1 MTDRKCLY
9 AIDSHTMGE
18 PTRIILEGFPEV
30 GGKTI
35 MEKKINLQKSY
46 DYIRRAV
53 INEPR
58 GHRDM
63 FGAVI
68 MPPTR
73 CDADLGVVF
82 MDGGGYLNM
91 CGHGSIGAATVAVDQ
106 KLVPVVEPYTEV
118 TLEAPAGLIHTR
130 VKVENGRAKEVS
142 IINVPAFLYQKEV
155 RVTVPRFGTITL
167 DIAFGG
173 NFFALVD
180 AQALGIDLTAQNLD
194 LLIDTGITIR
204 DTVNLQVAVQ
214 HPLLKDIDTLDLVE
228 FYGPAKSEGAMMRN
242 IVVFGENQVDR
253 SPCGTGTS
261 AKLASLYARGQ
272 IGLGEDFIYES
283 IMGTRFRGRVLS
295 ETTVGNYPA
304 VVPEITGCAY
314 VTGQNTLILDDDDPF
329 EYGFELL

>member
-1 MTDRKCLY
+1 MTGRTSLY

-30 GGKTI
+30 GGNTI
-35 MEKKINLQKSY
+35 MEKKINLQKNY

-68 MPPTR
+68 LTPTQSE
-73 CDADLGVVF
+73 ADLGVVF

-130 VKVENGRAKEVS
+130 VKVENGKAREVS
-142 IINVPAFLYQKEV
+142 IVNVPAFLYKKGAVVAVPQLGEV
-155 RVTVPRFGTITL
+155 TL

-180 AQALGIDLTAQNLD
+180 VRKLGSDLNPQNLD
-194 LLIDTGITIR
+194 FLVDAGIAIR
-204 DTVNLQVAVQ
+204 DAVNAQIPVQ
-214 HPLLKDIDTLDLVE
+214 HPLLTDIRSVDLVE
-228 FYGPAKSEGAMMRN
+228 FYGPAQSEGAMMRN
-242 IVVFGENQVDR
+242 IVVFGERQVDR

-261 AKLASLYARGQ
+261 AKLASLYACGE
-272 IGLGEDFIYES
+272 IKLGEDFIYES
-283 IMGTRFRGRVLS
+283 IMGTRFRGRALR
-295 ETTVGNYPA
+295 ETTVGEFPA
-304 VVPEITGCAY
+304 IVPEITGSAY
-314 VTGQNTLILDDDDPF
+314 VTGRNTLILDDDDPF
-329 EYGFELL
+329 EYGFELV